1 MANQVASIGSFLL
14 GGRDDD
20 NIRRTPELKLRGRT
34 LIFGNTIYQLCN
46 VASLEVVDLTTTKNF
61 PMYILLLALVGL
73 FLLGNRGTTIVGVA
87 VLGLSG
93 YLAYNWYNTR
103 TNERFGL
110 SIITNAG
117 SLGAVTLVSKD
128 LDFLKQIAITIN
140 NLMNSDDEAKAISFN
155 FDQRKI
161 DIETM
166 TNSSLVAG
174 NVHGDLVN
182 NV

>member
-1 MANQVASIGSFLL
+1 MANQVSAIGSFLL
-14 GGRDDD
+14 GGRDDG
-20 NIRRTPELKLRGRT
+20 NVQRTTELKLRGRT
-34 LIFGNTIYQLCN
+34 LIFGNTIYQLRN
-46 VASLEVVDLTTTKNF
+46 IASLEVVDLTIIKRF
-61 PMYILLLALVGL
+61 PMYILLLGLVGL
-73 FLLGNRGTTIVGVA
+73 FLLSTRGTTLVGIA
-87 VLGLSG
+87 LLALAA
-93 YLAYNWYNTR
+93 YLAYTWYNTR
-103 TNERFGL
+103 TNERYGL

-117 SLGAVTLVSKD
+117 SLGSVTLVSKD
-128 LDFLKQIAITIN
+128 LDFLKQIAVTIN
-140 NLMNSDDEAKAISFN
+140 NLMNSEDEAQAISFN

>member
-1 MANQVASIGSFLL
+1 MANQVSALGSFLM
-14 GGRDDD
+14 GGRDDG
-20 NIRRTPELKLRGRT
+20 NVQRTTELKLRGRT
-34 LIFGNTIYQLCN
+34 LIFGNTIYQLRN
-46 VASLEVVDLTTTKNF
+46 IASLEVVDLTTIKRF
-61 PMYILLLALVGL
+61 PMYIVLLGLVGL
-73 FLLGNRGTTIVGVA
+73 FLFSNRNTTLVGIGLLA
-87 VLGLSG
+87 LSG

-117 SLGAVTLVSKD
+117 SLGSVTLVSKD

-140 NLMNSDDEAKAISFN
+140 NLMNSEDEAKAISFN